1 MRGDRC
7 FGKNKTSN
15 TPNIDSLISKGVYFE
30 QTISSSD
37 YTITGYG
44 SIFTGLFPID
54 AGISGM
60 SYHKIFSKVP
70 NYIGLLHELWLSY
83 ICNYGHIFHKN

>member
-1 MRGDRC
+1 MSDEKFLKPNIFFILADSMRGDRC

-44 SIFTGLFPID
+44 SIFTGLFPIN

-60 SYHKIFSKVP
+60 NYHKIF
-70 NYIGLLHELWLSY
+70 LT
-83 ICNYGHIFHKN
+83 